1 MSAIER
7 EDGRERQGE
16 KESQTE
22 VARRMLPF
30 VAELPIPLAA
40 SRCHVSLSDSSFVWD
55 LASHS
60 TTPPAPSPLRLPL
73 SLFPIDFVAV
83 KLRREAALGDGLAGE
98 GEGGVLHSM
107 ELTTVMGQRQ

>member
-1 MSAIER
+1 MLACPTAALCGIWLATVPLHLPP
-7 EDGRERQGE
+7 
-16 KESQTE
+16 SQT
-22 VARRMLPF
+22 
-30 VAELPIPLAA
+30 
-40 SRCHVSLSDSSFVWD
+40 
-55 LASHS
+55 
-60 TTPPAPSPLRLPL
+60 LPL